1 MARGFFF
8 FCPRVVESHVLFVR
22 FLSRSPALTASVVCF
37 CPVHVW
43 QQGSAG
49 QLGHSPDDF
58 HPPALQGGLPDHHLQ
73 LQELGG
79 LQGREGRQ
87 PEESRGPQG
96 QQRPGA
102 QGRGKQPLQIHG
114 AGGHLLSEF
123 LPSNTPHQLSFQ
135 FLDVDMR
142 DSGAACLSKQKQVST

>member
-1 MARGFFF
+1 MAGGFFLVHVRLKVM
-8 FCPRVVESHVLFVR
+8 FCLFS
-22 FLSRSPALTASVVCF
+22 LSRSPALTASVVVVFC

-58 HPPALQGGLPDHHLQ
+58 HPPALQRGLPDRHLQ

-123 LPSNTPHQLSFQ
+123 LPLNTPLTSF
-135 FLDVDMR
+135 
-142 DSGAACLSKQKQVST
+142 VSSSLTWT